1 MMESLE
7 EKIPDLFTYE
17 QNHPVGVQLQ
27 AAESIGYAF
36 FLAQYTSKDA
46 AASDMVS
53 AKINK
58 AFNEVCR

>member
-1 MMESLE
+1 MQS
-7 EKIPDLFTYE
+7 
-17 QNHPVGVQLQ
+17 Q
-27 AAESIGYAF
+27 AAESIGDAF